1 MTTILAI
8 FCVALILSMV
18 LTPLAGRLGAILGA
32 LDEPAER
39 KVHGRPIPRT
49 GGLAIFVVF
58 VLTLVISSFFN
69 TNVSDLLVLDRQ
81 TVFLLG
87 GAVICFGVG
96 LFDDFHRLGPNVKL
110 LFQIISASVAYWGGI
125 QIGGFSV
132 LGVYIKVGYLAIL
145 SPFFGLSS

>member
-1 MTTILAI
+1 MTTLLAI
-8 FCVALILSMV
+8 FCVALILSLV
-18 LTPLAGRLGAILGA
+18 LTPITGRLGARFGA

-58 VLTLVISSFFN
+58 ALTLVISCFFN
-69 TNVSDLLVLDRQ
+69 TNVSNLLVFDKK

-87 GAVICFGVG
+87 GAVICFGAG

-110 LFQIISASVAYWGGI
+110 FFQIIAASVAYWGGI
-125 QIGGFSV
+125 RIGGFNV
-132 LGVYIKVGYLAIL
+132 LGVYIKVGLLSYL